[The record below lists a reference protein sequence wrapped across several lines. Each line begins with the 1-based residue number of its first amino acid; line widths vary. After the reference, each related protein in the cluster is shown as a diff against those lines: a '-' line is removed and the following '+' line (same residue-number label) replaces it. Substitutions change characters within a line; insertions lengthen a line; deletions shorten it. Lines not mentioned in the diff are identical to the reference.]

1 MPLIQMSAG
10 PAEQL
15 VTLLGARQSPE
26 RAAGPR
32 RQPSPDAR
40 SFIGPLPS
48 AVLRSALA
56 AAEQDA
62 LARHPA
68 EEFGVSRISCADL
81 AALAAMALTADGRG
95 PWASAGPGLV
105 LLLAALRTDCLPR
118 GLYWAEQQDETLFIP
133 LGAPVPRGEE
143 EGRGPGALFLIAG
156 NMRQAASSTRGHG
169 YPALLVRA
177 GALGRAVC
185 GAAATCGLASAA
197 DAGTSH
203 QVTAAA
209 RLADPGLRHL
219 LTVAVGTPPR

>member
-1 MPLIQMSAG
+1 MPLIPMSG

-15 VTLLGARQSPE
+15 VTLLSGRQSPE

-40 SFIGPLPS
+40 SFAGPLPS
-48 AVLRSALA
+48 AVLRLALA
-56 AAEQDA
+56 EAEQA
-62 LARHPA
+62 VLARHPA
-68 EEFGVSRISCADL
+68 EEFGASRIPSAGL
-81 AALAAMALTADGRG
+81 AALAATALTADGRG
-95 PWASAGPGLV
+95 PWAPALV
-105 LLLAALRTDCLPR
+105 LLLAALRTDRLPR
-118 GLYWAEQQDETLFIP
+118 GLYWAEQQDQILFIP

-143 EGRGPGALFLIAG
+143 EGGGPGALFLIAG
-156 NMRQAASSTRGHG
+156 NMRLAASLARGHG

-177 GALGRAVC
+177 GALGRALC
-185 GAAATCGLASAA
+185 GAAATCGLAAAA

>member
-1 MPLIQMSAG
+1 MPLIPMPG
-10 PAEQL
+10 LAEQL
-15 VTLLGARQSPE
+15 VTLLGGRQSPE
-26 RAAGPR
+26 RAARPH

-40 SFIGPLPS
+40 SFAGPPAS
-48 AVLRSALA
+48 AVLRRALA
-56 AAEQDA
+56 EAEQAA

-68 EEFGVSRISCADL
+68 KEFGVSQTSRADL
-81 AALAAMALTADGRG
+81 AALAATALTADGRG
-95 PWASAGPGLV
+95 PWTPAGPGLV

-118 GLYWAEQQDETLFIP
+118 GLYWAEQQDEILFIP
-133 LGAPVPRGEE
+133 LGAPVPSGEE

-156 NMRQAASSTRGHG
+156 NMRQAASSARGHG

-185 GAAATCGLASAA
+185 GAAATRGLAAAA

-219 LTVAVGTPPR
+219 VTVAVGTPPR